1 MPAKRKCSSDDSEAT
16 VIAPEWVTALARR
29 QFGGGSDDDDVG
41 VWFIAKKTVEKSDLV
56 TQQNRLYLPTDSV
69 ATNLVVLLS
78 PEERVA
84 ANLDGDI
91 HRERKRSR
99 TEAEA
104 EEEEETDGIMVR
116 KPKAAGRSHGG
127 LPVRVYAR
135 CGFVSFLRLT
145 RWDGSGG
152 TVVKGEELK
161 LFRAWSALEK
171 GDKLEVWA
179 FRRSGDGELCFAIGR
194 P

>member
-1 MPAKRKCSSDDSEAT
+1 MTTNLKCSRDDGQAT
-16 VIAPEWVTALARR
+16 HIAPDWVTSLARR
-29 QFGGGSDDDDVG
+29 QFSGDGDDDDVG

-56 TQQNRLYLPTDSV
+56 AQQNRLYLPTDSV

-78 PEERVA
+78 PEER
-84 ANLDGDI
+84 
-91 HRERKRSR
+91 
-99 TEAEA
+99 
-104 EEEEETDGIMVR
+104 
-116 KPKAAGRSHGG
+116 
-127 LPVRVYAR
+127 
-135 CGFVSFLRLT
+135 LT

-152 TVVKGEELK
+152 TVVKGDELK

-179 FRRSGDGELCFAIGR
+179 FRHRGGDCELCFAIGR

>member
-1 MPAKRKCSSDDSEAT
+1 MTANCKCSRDDGQAT
-16 VIAPEWVTALARR
+16 HIAPEWVTSLARR
-29 QFGGGSDDDDVG
+29 QFSGDGDDDVG

-56 TQQNRLYLPTDSV
+56 AQQNRLYLPTDSV

-91 HRERKRSR
+91 YRERKRSR
-99 TEAEA
+99 TD
-104 EEEEETDGIMVR
+104 EETDEMMVR
-116 KPKAAGRSHGG
+116 KRKATGRAHGG

-135 CGFVSFLRLT
+135 CGFVSFLQLT

-152 TVVKGEELK
+152 TVVKGDELK

-179 FRRSGDGELCFAIGR
+179 FRHRSGGGELCFAIGR